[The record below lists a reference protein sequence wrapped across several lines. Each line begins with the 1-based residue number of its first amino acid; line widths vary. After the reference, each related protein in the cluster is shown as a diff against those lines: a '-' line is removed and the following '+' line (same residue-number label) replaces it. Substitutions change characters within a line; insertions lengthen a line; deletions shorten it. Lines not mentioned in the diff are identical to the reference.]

1 MCPPQRDLHGP
12 GVLERV
18 ERLKQDLL
26 AKVQA
31 LGRELP
37 VNTLDELIDQL
48 GGPECVAEVSS
59 GAPWWPAWW
68 GWLLG
73 PVSCFPLQAVLSRP
87 NLQTPSLSRPLFLSS
102 TVCLC
107 AFPGQALVP
116 PQICLGPMWS
126 GCNKKTQ
133 EDVVTMPADDPMGT

>member
-1 MCPPQRDLHGP
+1 MPPQRDLHGP

-73 PVSCFPLQAVLSRP
+73 PVSCPFR
-87 NLQTPSLSRPLFLSS
+87 
-102 TVCLC
+102 
-107 AFPGQALVP
+107 LV
-116 PQICLGPMWS
+116 
-126 GCNKKTQ
+126 K
-133 EDVVTMPADDPMGT
+133 

>member
-87 NLQTPSLSRPLFLSS
+87 NLQTPSPLATTSLLFVPVTLFMLLVHCF
-102 TVCLC
+102 VCL
-107 AFPGQALVP
+107 LVF
-116 PQICLGPMWS
+116 LDSDYKWDGKVFVYS
-126 GCNKKTQ
+126 F
-133 EDVVTMPADDPMGT
+133 